1 MGHGRNQVAPM
12 GLIDR
17 GPVDMLSACKE
28 ATFVACD
35 MVCLRSETAGPS
47 TMFDPKNAPNSAQD
61 DGSCRDFN
69 RAIDS
74 RNVSAEK
81 RRLRF

>member
-1 MGHGRNQVAPM
+1 MGHGRNQVAPV
-12 GLIDR
+12 GLIDS
-17 GPVDMLSACKE
+17 GSVDMLSACKE
-28 ATFVACD
+28 ATFVTRD
-35 MVCLRSETAGPS
+35 IVCLGSETAGPS

-74 RNVSAEK
+74 RNVSVEK